1 MKFPFAIRSGIYIF
15 KLQLIFMNTLQIRLI
30 RFSVTVYQ
38 QMQGIKNDSLLSG
51 IASQLVRSA
60 TSTGANYSEAQ
71 SASSGKDFHNKVRI
85 ALKELK
91 ESQYWICFLRE
102 SNAQVEQLQEM
113 YRESEELV
121 RILSTICKKTDPQIK
136 K

>member
-1 MKFPFAIRSGIYIF
+1 
-15 KLQLIFMNTLQIRLI
+15 MNTLQTRLI
-30 RFSVTVYQ
+30 RFSVMVYQ
-38 QMQGIKNDSLLSG
+38 QIQEIKNDPLLPG
-51 IASQLVRSA
+51 IASQLVRSS
-60 TSTGANYSEAQ
+60 TSVGANYSEAQ

-102 SNAQVEQLQEM
+102 SNAAIEQLQEM
-113 YRESEELV
+113 HRECEELV
-121 RILSTICKKTDPQIK
+121 RILSTICKKTDPQSK